1 MELSCRVESSGAG
14 SGKIVPCFSNP
25 RLNAIGRGFH
35 INNVWFLNIAIF
47 AILNTQKSMKQFHKF
62 LLSFMLLA
70 VSLTVGYVPTQADP
84 IIMENNKNI
93 EVIVVGMPVEAYVT
107 AYAYLHGTRIADE
120 LIIVVDSKIEKPDYQ
135 ENDVMVHSIPFHARP
150 NIEELMYP
158 VVFENVE
165 IPPVPINEHY
175 SYKLSS
181 AGIKNK
187 PLGKSSI
194 PYHNKLC

>member
-70 VSLTVGYVPTQADP
+70 VSLIVGYAPTQADP
-84 IIMENNKNI
+84 IIMEKNKNI
-93 EVIVVGMPVEAYVT
+93 EVIVVGMPVDAYVT
-107 AYAYLHGTRIADE
+107 AYAHLHGKQIADE
-120 LIIVVDSKIEKPDYQ
+120 LIIVVDSKIEKPDYK
-135 ENDVMVHSIPFHARP
+135 ENDVMVHSIPFQSTP
-150 NIEELMYP
+150 IIEELMYP
-158 VVFENVE
+158 VLFESVE

-175 SYKLSS
+175 TYNLNRS
-181 AGIKNK
+181 GIKNK

-194 PYHNKLC
+194 PYYNKIC